1 MKKIIY
7 TLLAITIIAC
17 GTKEKNINDLIAEKD
32 IKSIKAKRSTVLADL
47 KLLDEALVTLDTI
60 KKLTLVST
68 LQPTPTLFDHF
79 VEIQGNVE
87 TKQNLILYPE
97 MGGLLMKVL
106 VKEGQKVN
114 KGQIVAIVDDSGM
127 KEQLAQAETG
137 LALAKTTYERQER
150 LWNQKIGSEMQF
162 LQAKTNYETQ
172 SNAVQ
177 QINKQLGK
185 SNLKAPFSG
194 VIDDI
199 ITEAG
204 SFVAPGQTPI
214 IRLVNLNNM
223 TIKAE
228 VPENFVRFVKAGK
241 KVKAFFPVLDTETE
255 TTITQA
261 GNFINPNNRKFQIE
275 MAIPKNIHAKPN
287 MSVRLL
293 VNDYEKENTILI
305 PQSIISEN
313 SKGQQYVYIVQNR
326 NGSDEGTAH
335 RVIIE
340 TGLTQGDYIEVLSGI
355 AVGDEIIKEGARS
368 IKDAQTVKILNL

>member
-1 MKKIIY
+1 MKKIVY

-17 GTKEKNINDLIAEKD
+17 GTKEKSVSDLIVEKD
-32 IKSIKAKRSTVLADL
+32 IKSIKAKRSMVLADL
-47 KLLDEALVTLDTI
+47 KLLDEALITLDTI

-97 MGGLLMKVL
+97 MGGLLMRVL

-114 KGQIVAIVDDSGM
+114 KGQTVAIVDDSGM
-127 KEQLAQAETG
+127 KEQLAQAESG

-313 SKGQQYVYIVQNR
+313 ENNETYVYVVKKEKN
-326 NGSDEGTAH
+326 NYFAH
-335 RVIIE
+335 KNLIK
-340 TGLTQGDYIEVLSGI
+340 TGKTSKNDIEVLEGLTSNSQ
-355 AVGDEIIKEGARS
+355 IIIEGARTVREG
-368 IKDAQTVKILNL
+368 QQVKILNN